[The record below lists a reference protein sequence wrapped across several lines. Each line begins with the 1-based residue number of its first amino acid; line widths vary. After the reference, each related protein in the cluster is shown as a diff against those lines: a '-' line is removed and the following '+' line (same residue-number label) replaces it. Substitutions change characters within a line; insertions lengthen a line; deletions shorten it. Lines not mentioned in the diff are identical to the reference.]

1 MKSGGIY
8 ASDAADVKVCDEVRL
23 RPALTASTGRWQRC
37 NGISTALQEY
47 LQVSLQVNSHA
58 GIMCIICATQLQ
70 SADFHRGRASFS
82 LPDQM
87 TSARLLIVD
96 DDPEMRGFLT
106 SELAVEGYECEEAS
120 CGQQALGR
128 IRSQTWDLVLL
139 DWNLPDFSGV
149 EVCRRMR
156 KGGISTPVL
165 MLTARDEV
173 QQRVE
178 ALDSG
183 ADDYLIKPFSIEE
196 LLARVRARLRRSGI
210 DEQEGGLLRMADLE
224 VNPASREVAR
234 GGESIHL
241 TAKEFDLL
249 MHLLRHPNQV
259 QERRAILDA
268 LWGEN
273 WLGDDNL
280 LDVYVRYLRRK
291 LEPAGQPTL
300 IQTVRGVGFML
311 KEGPPR

>member
-1 MKSGGIY
+1 
-8 ASDAADVKVCDEVRL
+8 
-23 RPALTASTGRWQRC
+23 
-37 NGISTALQEY
+37 
-47 LQVSLQVNSHA
+47 
-58 GIMCIICATQLQ
+58 
-70 SADFHRGRASFS
+70 
-82 LPDQM
+82 M
-87 TSARLLIVD
+87 TSPRLLIVE
-96 DDPEMRGFLT
+96 DDPEMRSFLT
-106 SELAVEGYECEEAS
+106 SELAVEGYECEEAA
-120 CGQQALGR
+120 CGQQALGQ
-128 IRSQTWDLVLL
+128 IRNHTWDLVLL

-165 MLTARDEV
+165 MLTGRDEV

-210 DEQEGGLLRMADLE
+210 DELDGGLMRVGDLE
-224 VNPASREVAR
+224 VNPASREVTR
-234 GGESIHL
+234 GGEAIHL

-249 MHLLRHPNQV
+249 MHLMRHPNQV
-259 QERRAILDA
+259 QERRSILDA

>member
-1 MKSGGIY
+1 
-8 ASDAADVKVCDEVRL
+8 
-23 RPALTASTGRWQRC
+23 
-37 NGISTALQEY
+37 
-47 LQVSLQVNSHA
+47 
-58 GIMCIICATQLQ
+58 
-70 SADFHRGRASFS
+70 
-82 LPDQM
+82 M

-96 DDPEMRGFLT
+96 DDPEMRAFLT
-106 SELAVEGYECEEAS
+106 SELAVEGYACEEAA

-128 IRSQTWDLVLL
+128 IRSQAWDLVLL

-210 DEQEGGLLRMADLE
+210 DEQDGGVLRMADLE

-234 GGESIHL
+234 GGDPIHL

-259 QERRAILDA
+259 QERRSILDA

>member
-1 MKSGGIY
+1 
-8 ASDAADVKVCDEVRL
+8 
-23 RPALTASTGRWQRC
+23 
-37 NGISTALQEY
+37 
-47 LQVSLQVNSHA
+47 
-58 GIMCIICATQLQ
+58 
-70 SADFHRGRASFS
+70 
-82 LPDQM
+82 M

-96 DDPEMRGFLT
+96 DDPEMRSFLT
-106 SELAVEGYECEEAS
+106 SELAVEGYECEEAA
-120 CGQQALGR
+120 CGQQALGM

-210 DEQEGGLLRMADLE
+210 DEQEGGVLRMADLE

-234 GGESIHL
+234 GGEAIHL